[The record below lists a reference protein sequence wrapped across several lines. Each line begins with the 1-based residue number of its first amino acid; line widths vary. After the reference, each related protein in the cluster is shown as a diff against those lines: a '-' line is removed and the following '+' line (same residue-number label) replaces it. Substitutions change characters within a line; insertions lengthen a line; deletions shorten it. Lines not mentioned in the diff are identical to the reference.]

1 MNGLKEKITN
11 KKAVVGII
19 GLGYVGLPLAIEFCK
34 AGYEV
39 IGIDISEHKIKQ
51 LKSGESYVL
60 DVSGPEVASFAKS
73 GKLLLT
79 SDYSMVKKA
88 DTISI
93 AVPTPL
99 KKTKDPDISFIV
111 AAIDSCK
118 PYLHKNMLVVLES
131 TTYPGT
137 TKELIVHEVEKM
149 GMTVG
154 NDFFVAFS
162 PERVDPRNPHYST
175 KNTPKVIGG
184 FSANCTELARMLY
197 ESVIDK
203 VIPVSSTDEAEM
215 VKLLENTFRAV
226 NIGLVN
232 EMTLMC
238 DRMGIDIWN
247 VIDAASTKPFGFM
260 PFYPGPGL
268 GGHCIPLDPIYLSWK
283 AKTFNFYNRFIELA
297 SDING
302 NMPRFTINKL
312 SRVLN
317 KYKKPINGSN
327 ILMLGMTYKSNIND
341 LRESPALELFEMLKE
356 EGAQVTYHDPY
367 APEFINDDGE
377 KVYSIALSETAL
389 CEADC
394 VLLATS
400 HKDFDLPFILKN
412 ARLIFDARNGF
423 KDYQSDKIVRL

>member
-1 MNGLKEKITN
+1 MNGLKEKIRN
-11 KKAVVGII
+11 KKARVGII
-19 GLGYVGLPLAIEFCK
+19 GLGYVGLPLAVEFCK

-39 IGIDISEHKIKQ
+39 IGIDISEQKIKQ
-51 LKSGESYVL
+51 LKAGESYVL

-73 GKLLLT
+73 GKLVLST
-79 SDYSMVKKA
+79 DYAMVKKA

-111 AAIDSCK
+111 SAIDSCK

-154 NDFFVAFS
+154 SDFFVAFS

-184 FSANCTELARMLY
+184 FSANCTDLAKMLY
-197 ESVIDK
+197 ENVIDK

-232 EMTLMC
+232 ELTLMC

-283 AKTFNFYNRFIELA
+283 AKTYNFYNRFIELA

-317 KYKKPINGSN
+317 KYKKPINGSK

-341 LRESPALELFEMLKE
+341 LRESPALELYEMLKE
-356 EGAQVTYHDPY
+356 EGAEVTYHDPY
-367 APEFINDDGE
+367 APEFIDDNEG
-377 KVYSIALSETAL
+377 VVSSIALSEAAL
-389 CEADC
+389 RDADC
-394 VLLATS
+394 VLLATA
-400 HKDFDLPFILKN
+400 HQDFDLPFILEHS
-412 ARLIFDARNGF
+412 RLIFDARNAF
-423 KDYQSDKIVRL
+423 KDFQSDKIVRL